1 MDERLKD
8 IVNNFEQLP
17 IGVDDPFKFHCTM
30 CGKCCYHR
38 EDILLNPK
46 DIYNISKELGLT
58 VNSKASG
65 QASLK
70 NQKQEEKKGDNYGR
84 I

>member
-1 MDERLKD
+1 MKTK
-8 IVNNFEQLP
+8 I
-17 IGVDDPFKFHCTM
+17 IPF
-30 CGKCCYHR
+30 GNAPNAVPR
-38 EDILLNPK
+38 V
-46 DIYNISKELGLT
+46 T

>member
-1 MDERLKD
+1 MRQSDK
-8 IVNNFEQLP
+8 NY
-17 IGVDDPFKFHCTM
+17 IGKEKRIMKTKIIPF
-30 CGKCCYHR
+30 GNAPNAVPR
-38 EDILLNPK
+38 V
-46 DIYNISKELGLT
+46 T